1 MPWKMTAMSLADA
14 HAKFSAHIGDNK
26 GILYKVAHTYCHN
39 SEDRK
44 DLVQEIVVQ
53 LWKSYD
59 RYDARFKFSTWM
71 YRVALNTAI
80 SAYRRTQRRTV
91 LVVPHADIL
100 GEPAAEPAN
109 CAPDP
114 RIEDLHR
121 IIGGLN
127 ELNRALMLLYLEDRS
142 YHEIATILGITET
155 NVATKL
161 NRLKQRIR
169 DQISITQNQH
179 GTR

>member
-1 MPWKMTAMSLADA
+1 MTATSLADA
-14 HAKFSAHIGDNK
+14 HAKFSARIGENQ
-26 GILYKVAHTYCHN
+26 GILHKVAHAYCPN

-80 SAYRRTQRRTV
+80 SAYRRTKRRTA
-91 LVVPHADIL
+91 LVVPEADIL
-100 GEPAAEPAN
+100 SEPATEPAD
-109 CAPDP
+109 CAPDS
-114 RIEDLHR
+114 RIEELHR

-142 YHEIATILGITET
+142 YQEIATILGITET

-169 DQISITQNQH
+169 DQFGITQNQH

>member
-1 MPWKMTAMSLADA
+1 MTAMSLSDA
-14 HAKFSAHIGDNK
+14 HAEFSARVGENK
-26 GILYKVAHTYCHN
+26 GILYKVAHTFCHN

-80 SAYRRTQRRTV
+80 SAYRRTQLRKV
-91 LVVPHADIL
+91 LVVPDADIL
-100 GEPAAEPAN
+100 SEPSAEPAD
-109 CAPDP
+109 CAPDS
-114 RIEDLHR
+114 RIEELHR

-142 YHEIATILGITET
+142 YQEIATILGITET

-169 DQISITQNQH
+169 DQFSINQNQH